1 MSKYKIDDNGTV
13 RDMTPEEIAAWEA
26 ECAEYVAEE
35 APTPEDYEAALA
47 RLGVE

>member
-26 ECAEYVAEE
+26 ECAEYAAQQNENEE
-35 APTPEDYEAALA
+35 E
-47 RLGVE
+47 